1 MTLRL
6 SERYVMALNL
16 LLIAILAYFLALS
29 VNDII
34 LGRVTD
40 GATTNLTSLLGAMPS
55 APVARSRVYYDAIS
69 RRDIF
74 NLTPVVE
81 APPTEVATNLH
92 IRLLGTSTLTL
103 SQPFIIVEDDNT
115 HEQSLYRMGDEIPDA
130 GKLVGV
136 QKDYAIILHQG
147 RRTKLEMPT
156 DQNGAPAVPTYPVPP
171 FGLRR
176 RGFGGFLR
184 GRASLRQG
192 MNGVHQIDPNS
203 YVLDRTTLNNNLSN
217 MAELFTQVRAIPN
230 LGADGQSNG
239 FKLSEIQPD
248 SLFQQIGLRDGD
260 VLTGVSGQSVSDPT
274 KAMQLLSTLRNQSS
288 ISLSVIRGGQPVQLQ
303 YNIR

>member
-1 MTLRL
+1 MTLRF

-34 LGRVTD
+34 LGRVAD
-40 GATTNLTSLLGAMPS
+40 DASAHLASPIGAEPS
-55 APVARSRVYYDAIS
+55 APVARPRAYYDAIS

-74 NLTPVVE
+74 NLVPVVE
-81 APPTEVATNLH
+81 APAEVATNLH
-92 IRLLGTSTLTL
+92 IKLLGTSMLTL

-136 QKDYAIILHQG
+136 YKDHAIILHQG

-156 DQNGAPAVPTYPVPP
+156 DQNGAPTEPIYAPRPFERP
-171 FGLRR
+171 FGLRG
-176 RGFGGFLR
+176 RGAGGFLR
-184 GRASLRQG
+184 GRSGQ
-192 MNGVHQIDPNS
+192 NGVHQIDPNR
-203 YVLDRTTLNNNLSN
+203 YVLDRSTLNNNLSN
-217 MAELFTQVRAIPN
+217 MAALFTQVRAIPN

-260 VLTGVSGQSVSDPT
+260 VLTGVSGQSLSDPT
-274 KAMQLLSTLRNQSS
+274 KAMELLTTLRNQSS
-288 ISLSVIRGGQPVQLQ
+288 ISVTVIRGGQPVQLQ

>member
-6 SERYVMALNL
+6 SERYVTALNL

-29 VNDII
+29 VNDIV
-34 LGRVTD
+34 LGRVAD
-40 GATTNLTSLLGAMPS
+40 ASAHLPSLVGPEPA
-55 APVARSRVYYDAIS
+55 APVARPRGYYDGIA

-74 NLTPVVE
+74 NLVPVTE
-81 APPTEVATNLH
+81 APAEVATNLH
-92 IRLLGTSTLTL
+92 IKLIGTSMLTL
-103 SQPFIIVEDDNT
+103 SNPFIIVEDDNS

-136 QKDYAIILHQG
+136 YKDHAIVLHQG
-147 RRTKLEMPT
+147 RRTRLEMPT
-156 DQNGAPAVPTYPVPP
+156 DENGNSEQPPPFYRPSP
-171 FGLRR
+171 FGLPR

-184 GRASLRQG
+184 GRSG
-192 MNGVHQIDPNS
+192 MSGVHRIDPNR
-203 YVLDRTTLNNNLSN
+203 YVLDRSTLNNNLSN

-230 LGADGQSNG
+230 LGADGHSNG

-248 SLFQQIGLRDGD
+248 SLFQQIGLQDGD
-260 VLTGVSGQSVSDPT
+260 VLTGVSGQSVSDPA
-274 KAMQLLSTLRNQSS
+274 KAMALLGALRNQSS
-288 ISLSVIRGGQPVQLQ
+288 INLTLIRAGQPLQLQ

>member
-29 VNDII
+29 VNDIV
-34 LGRVTD
+34 LGRVAE
-40 GATTNLTSLLGAMPS
+40 GTTASVQSLLGAMPS
-55 APVARSRVYYDAIS
+55 GPAARSRVYYNAIT

-81 APPTEVATNLH
+81 APPPAEVATNLH
-92 IRLLGTSTLTL
+92 IRLLGTSLVTL
-103 SQPFIIVEDDNT
+103 SQPFIIVEDDND
-115 HEQSLYRMGDEIPDA
+115 HEQALYRLGDEIPDA

-136 QKDYAIILHQG
+136 QKDYAVILHQG

-156 DQNGAPAVPTYPVPP
+156 DQNGVPSAPIYPPRP
-171 FGLRR
+171 FGLQR

-184 GRASLRQG
+184 GRAGLRSG
-192 MNGVHQIDPNS
+192 MNGVRQIDPNS
-203 YVLDRTTLNNNLSN
+203 DVLDRTTLNNNLSN

-230 LGADGQSNG
+230 LGVDG
-239 FKLSEIQPD
+239 
-248 SLFQQIGLRDGD
+248 
-260 VLTGVSGQSVSDPT
+260 
-274 KAMQLLSTLRNQSS
+274 
-288 ISLSVIRGGQPVQLQ
+288 
-303 YNIR
+303 